1 LQPPRKQATLSSNFK
16 HQYQAQEAKPL
27 LWAVAGTAWGSCAL
41 LTLFNLDAFKKLAAY
56 INLALQSFSGVAC
69 LAASLNA

>member
-1 LQPPRKQATLSSNFK
+1 LKLW
-16 HQYQAQEAKPL
+16 YQAQEAKPL

-41 LTLFNLDAFKKLAAY
+41 LTLFNWEVFKKPEAY
-56 INLALQSFSGVAC
+56 INLALQSFFGVAF